1 MQGEKSVEKKMTR
14 IRDASTPPSTSPEP
28 SNAAK
33 DKTDGTEE
41 DRSRPTAVV
50 LPQPCVSAQ
59 ETSER

>member
-1 MQGEKSVEKKMTR
+1 MTR